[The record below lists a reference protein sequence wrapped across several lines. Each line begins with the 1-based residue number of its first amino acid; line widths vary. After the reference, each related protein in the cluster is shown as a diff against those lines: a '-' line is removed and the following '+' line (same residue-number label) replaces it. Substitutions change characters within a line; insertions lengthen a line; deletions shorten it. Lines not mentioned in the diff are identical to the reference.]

1 MNELKQLINQL
12 QSTNSRT
19 EKESIL
25 SQNKDKL
32 EFLLTFLCDKNLITG
47 LSTKKIQ
54 KEVPLQSV
62 PQLSEL
68 ETLHQIVNYL
78 KVNNTGTDD
87 NISYIKSLANGDQ
100 FLLDVA
106 TKSLK
111 VGVDSKTLNKV
122 WGSGTINKFSVMLAK
137 KFEEHSHKITNM
149 IVTLKLDG
157 MRCILLKENGKVTA
171 YSREGRVIN
180 GLVEFEQDFNTLP
193 DNTMFDGELIAKRLE
208 NEEVSDQFRRTIKLA
223 RTDGDKFGLEYYCFD
238 WMPIEEFKSGK
249 SKLKCIDRKSSL
261 DYELNGNNF
270 YSHIKSLEPLYVG
283 SDKDKIPELL
293 AQVESQKL
301 EGLMVNNADSYYE
314 CKRSDALLKVK
325 TMQTVD
331 LLCTGLEKGEGRL
344 SDVVGKIKVD
354 YKGHEVLVGSG
365 FSDNDRKCFIDN
377 PNEIVGRVVEISF
390 FEESSNQDGG
400 ISLRFPV
407 FKCVR
412 DIGKEVSYE

>member
-32 EFLLTFLCDKNLITG
+32 EFLLTFLCDKSIITG

-54 KEVPLQSV
+54 KEVPLQSI
-62 PQLSEL
+62 PHLSEL
-68 ETLHQIVNYL
+68 EALHQIISYL
-78 KVNNTGTDD
+78 KTNNTGTDQD
-87 NISYIKSLANGDQ
+87 ISYIKSLAKADQ

-111 VGVDSKTLNKV
+111 VGIDSKTLNKV
-122 WGSGTINKFSVMLAK
+122 WGNVIQKFQVMLAK
-137 KFEEHSHKITNM
+137 KYEEHSHKVDNM

-157 MRCILLKENGKVTA
+157 MRCILLKENGIVMA
-171 YSREGRVIN
+171 YSREGKVIN
-180 GLVEFEQDFNTLP
+180 GLVEFEKDFSTLP

-208 NEEVSDQFRRTIKLA
+208 NEEASDQFRRTIKLA

-238 WMPIEEFKSGK
+238 WMPIDEFRDGK
-249 SKLKCIDRKSSL
+249 SKLRCFDRKSSL
-261 DYELNGNNF
+261 DYELNGRGF
-270 YSHIKSLEPLYVG
+270 YSLIKALDPLYVG

-293 AQVESQKL
+293 AEVESQKL
-301 EGLMVNNADSYYE
+301 EGLMINNTDSYYE

-365 FSDNDRKCFIDN
+365 FSDNDRKYFIDN

-390 FEESSNQDGG
+390 FEESSNQNGG

-412 DIGKEVSYE
+412 DIGKEVSYN

>member
-1 MNELKQLINQL
+1 MKKLRQLINQL

-19 EKESIL
+19 EKELIL
-25 SQNKDKL
+25 SQNREEL
-32 EFLLTFLCDKNLITG
+32 EFVLAFLCDKKLITG

-54 KEVPLQSV
+54 KEVSLQSV
-62 PQLSEL
+62 PQLSEI
-68 ETLHQIVNYL
+68 ETLQHIINYL
-78 KVNNTGTDD
+78 KINNTGTDD

-100 FLLDVA
+100 FLLDIA

-122 WGSGTINKFSVMLAK
+122 WGNVINKFSVMLAK
-137 KFEEHSHKITNM
+137 KYEEHQHKIDNM

-171 YSREGRVIN
+171 YSREGKIIN
-180 GLVEFEQDFNTLP
+180 GLIEFNEDFNTLP
-193 DNTMFDGELIAKRLE
+193 DNMMYDGELIAKRLDGE
-208 NEEVSDQFRRTIKLA
+208 STPDQFRRTIKLA
-223 RTDGDKFGLEYYCFD
+223 RTDGNKVGLEYYCFD
-238 WMPIEEFKSGK
+238 WMPLVEFKAGK
-249 SKLKCIDRKSSL
+249 SLLKCINRKSSL
-261 DYELNGNNF
+261 DYELNGKNF
-270 YSHIKSLEPLYVG
+270 YTLVKSLEPLYIG
-283 SDKDKIPELL
+283 NDKDKIPELL
-293 AQVESQKL
+293 AEVEKEGL
-301 EGLMVNNADSYYE
+301 EGLMVNNANCYYE

-331 LLCTGLEKGEGRL
+331 LLCTGIEKGDGRL
-344 SDVVGKIKVD
+344 SDVLGKIKVD

-365 FSDNDRKCFIDN
+365 FSDNDRKYFIEN

-412 DIGKEVSYE
+412 DIGKEVSYN

>member
-19 EKESIL
+19 EKELIL

-32 EFLLTFLCDKNLITG
+32 EFLLTFLCDKNLVTG

-54 KEVPLQSV
+54 KDVPLQAV

-68 ETLHQIVNYL
+68 ETLHQIINYL
-78 KVNNTGTDD
+78 KINNTGTDD

-100 FLLDVA
+100 FLLDIA

-122 WGSGTINKFSVMLAK
+122 WGNVIQKFSVMLAK
-137 KFEEHSHKITNM
+137 KWEEHSHKVDTM

-157 MRCILLKENGKVTA
+157 MRCILLKENGMVTA
-171 YSREGRVIN
+171 YSREGKVIN
-180 GLVEFEQDFNTLP
+180 GLVEFEQDFTTLP
-193 DNTMFDGELIAKRLE
+193 DNTMFDGELIAKRLDC
-208 NEEVSDQFRRTIKLA
+208 EEVSDRFRRTIKLA

-238 WMPIEEFKSGK
+238 WMPIEEFRDGK
-249 SKLKCIDRKSSL
+249 SKYKCTGRKGSLSS
-261 DYELNGNNF
+261 ELNTKS
-270 YSHIKSLEPLYVG
+270 YSLIKNLPVLYVG
-283 SDKDKIPELL
+283 KDKDVIPELL
-293 AQVESQKL
+293 SKIELQGF

-325 TMQTVD
+325 TMQSVD
-331 LLCTGLEKGEGRL
+331 LLCTGLEKGDGRL
-344 SDVVGKIKVD
+344 SDVLGKIKVD
-354 YKGHEVLVGSG
+354 YKGYEVLVGSG
-365 FSDNDRKCFIDN
+365 FSDNDRKYFIDN
-377 PNEIVGRVVEISF
+377 PNEILGRVVEISF

-412 DIGKEVSYE
+412 DIGKEISYN

>member
-1 MNELKQLINQL
+1 MNELKQLVSQL

-32 EFLLTFLCDKNLITG
+32 EFLLTFLCDKNLVTG

-68 ETLHQIVNYL
+68 ETLHQIINYL
-78 KVNNTGTDD
+78 KINNTGTDD

-122 WGSGTINKFSVMLAK
+122 WGNVIQKFSVMLAK
-137 KFEEHSHKITNM
+137 KWEEHSHKADTM

-157 MRCILLKENGKVTA
+157 MRCILLKENGMVTA
-171 YSREGRVIN
+171 YSRDGKVIN
-180 GLVEFEQDFNTLP
+180 GLVEFNEDFNTLP
-193 DNTMFDGELIAKRLE
+193 DNMMYDGELIAKRLDGE
-208 NEEVSDQFRRTIKLA
+208 STPDQFRRTIKLA
-223 RTDGDKFGLEYYCFD
+223 RTDGNKVGLEYYCFD
-238 WMPIEEFKSGK
+238 WMPLVEFKAGK
-249 SKLKCIDRKSSL
+249 SLLKCINRKSSL
-261 DYELNGNNF
+261 DYELNGKNF
-270 YSHIKSLEPLYVG
+270 YTLIKSLEPLYIG
-283 SDKDKIPELL
+283 NDKDKIPELL
-293 AQVESQKL
+293 AEVEKEGL
-301 EGLMVNNADSYYE
+301 EGLMVNNSNSYYD

-344 SDVVGKIKVD
+344 SDVLGKIKVN
-354 YKGHEVLVGSG
+354 YKGNEVLVGSG
-365 FSDNDRKCFIDN
+365 FSDVDRKFFIDN
-377 PNEIVGRVVEISF
+377 PNEIIGRVVEISY
-390 FEESSNQDGG
+390 FEESTNEQGG
-400 ISLRFPV
+400 VSLRFPV
-407 FKCVR
+407 LKCVR
-412 DIGKEVSYE
+412 ELGKEISYN

>member
-1 MNELKQLINQL
+1 MIN
-12 QSTNSRT
+12 
-19 EKESIL
+19 
-25 SQNKDKL
+25 L
-32 EFLLTFLCDKNLITG
+32 EM
-47 LSTKKIQ
+47 
-54 KEVPLQSV
+54 
-62 PQLSEL
+62 
-68 ETLHQIVNYL
+68 
-78 KVNNTGTDD
+78 GTDEVVIKVEFI
-87 NISYIKSLANGDQ
+87 NFYRFYIADQ

-111 VGVDSKTLNKV
+111 IGIDSKTLNKV
-122 WGSGTINKFSVMLAK
+122 WGDVIQKFQVMLAK
-137 KFEEHSHKITNM
+137 KYEEHSHKVDNM

-157 MRCILLKENGKVTA
+157 MRCIFLKENGIITA
-171 YSREGRVIN
+171 YSREGKVIN
-180 GLVEFEQDFNTLP
+180 GLIEFENDFKELP
-193 DNTMFDGELIAKRLE
+193 DNTMYDGELIAKRLE

-249 SKLKCIDRKSSL
+249 SKLKCFDRKGCLSS
-261 DYELNGNNF
+261 ELNTKD
-270 YSHIKSLEPLYVG
+270 YKLIKNLPFLYVG

-301 EGLMVNNADSYYE
+301 EGLMVNNTDSYYE

-344 SDVVGKIKVD
+344 SDVLGKIKVD
-354 YKGHEVLVGSG
+354 YRGHEVLVGSG
-365 FSDNDRKCFIDN
+365 FSDNDRKYFIEN
-377 PNEIVGRVVEISF
+377 QNEIVGRVVEISF

-412 DIGKEVSYE
+412 DVGKEVSYN